1 MMRKQKVKT
10 QNVEKKENIIIENK
24 KEMRQN

>member
-1 MMRKQKVKT
+1 MRKQKVKT